1 MLYAFN
7 ENNDF
12 ARTLWEILRM
22 DQYYGLIHS
31 HSIFRGIFPNLN
43 NETCQTTIT
52 MQKI

>member
-12 ARTLWEILRM
+12 ARTLWDILRI
-22 DQYYGLIHS
+22 DQYYRPINS
-31 HSIFRGIFPNLN
+31 HSIFRSIFFNLN
-43 NETCQTTIT
+43 NEPCQTTIT